1 MGVFP
6 SFQYKLEERIREAL
20 AVPGRP
26 GIRVIA
32 KQFGVSPRTVQN
44 EPRSGCNVAIRAL
57 TRLFCCRGLGVVGVP
72 LRDCATNTTS
82 KLNPR
87 VYEVR

>member
-1 MGVFP
+1 
-6 SFQYKLEERIREAL
+6 LAERIREAL
-20 AVPGRP
+20 AVPGRR
-26 GIRVIA
+26 GIRAIA
-32 KQFGVSPRTVQN
+32 KQFGVSPSAERG
-44 EPRSGCNVAIRAL
+44 PRSGWNVAIRAL
-57 TRLFCCRGLGVVGVP
+57 TCCRGLGVVGVP